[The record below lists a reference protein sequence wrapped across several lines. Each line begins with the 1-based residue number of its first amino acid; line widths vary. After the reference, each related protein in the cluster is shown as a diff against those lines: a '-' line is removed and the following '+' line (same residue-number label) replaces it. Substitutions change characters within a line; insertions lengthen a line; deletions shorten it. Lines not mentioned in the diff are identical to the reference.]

1 MTHKTPQFITIEGID
16 GAGKST
22 HLARLAERLGAG
34 GRELVQTREPGG
46 TELAERLREMV
57 LGGAA
62 QDGLTEALMVF
73 AGRRD
78 HVRRLIRPALAR
90 GAAVLCDRFTDSA
103 FAYQGG
109 GSGVPWTALQQLEAW
124 ACEGLQPDLTIW
136 FDLEPEEAARRRAA
150 ARAADRFEAEDLG
163 FFVRARAAFERRAGE
178 HAARFVR
185 IDAGQSLGAV
195 AEQLD
200 ALLRERGL

>member
-1 MTHKTPQFITIEGID
+1 MSTTPQFITIEGID

-22 HLARLAERLGAG
+22 HLARLAVRLQAG
-34 GRELVQTREPGG
+34 GQALVQTREPGG
-46 TELAERLREMV
+46 TELAERLRELV

-62 QDGLTEALMVF
+62 DDALTEALMVF

-78 HVRRLIRPALAR
+78 HVRRVIRPALAR
-90 GAAVLCDRFTDSA
+90 GARVLCDRFTDSA

-109 GSGVPWTALQQLEAW
+109 GSGLPWGVLQQLEAW

-136 FDLEPEEAARRRAA
+136 FDLAPEEAARRRAA

-163 FFVRARAAFERRAGE
+163 FFQRARQAFERRAGE
-178 HAARFVR
+178 HPARFVR
-185 IDAGQSLGAV
+185 IDAGAPIEAV
-195 AEQLD
+195 AAQLD
-200 ALLRERGL
+200 AVLRERGL